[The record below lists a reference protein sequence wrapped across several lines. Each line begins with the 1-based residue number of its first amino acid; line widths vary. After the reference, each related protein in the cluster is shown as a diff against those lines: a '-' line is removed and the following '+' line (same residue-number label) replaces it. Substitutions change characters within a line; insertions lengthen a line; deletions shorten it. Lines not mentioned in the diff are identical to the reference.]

1 MNYRSG
7 KMNLKKGDKLF
18 LYTDGIPEAVNL
30 SKEQY
35 GMDRLQEVLKANEK
49 EDLKTLLNN
58 VRASVDEFT
67 DGAQQFDDITMLCME
82 YKEEK

>member
-1 MNYRSG
+1 
-7 KMNLKKGDKLF
+7 
-18 LYTDGIPEAVNL
+18 
-30 SKEQY
+30 
-35 GMDRLQEVLKANEK
+35 MDRLQEVLKANEK

>member
-35 GMDRLQEVLKANEK
+35 GMDRLQKVLKANEK

-58 VRASVDEFT
+58 VRANVDEFT

-82 YKEEK
+82 YKENK